1 MQRAARSWNKGA
13 QPCDAE
19 SELSRGRPSLVA
31 AAQKDPHK
39 HLPSKFWAAAP
50 GGAGEQKRRQWS
62 QGQARDWRHCC
73 YAEIAAAD
81 IDAPNTAK
89 ARRTAQRHA
98 DPLDTPKPT
107 PWTLHGPSERDPAP
121 SARTQASAAD
131 QENVA
136 GP

>member
-1 MQRAARSWNKGA
+1 MRLT
-13 QPCDAE
+13 P
-19 SELSRGRPSLVA
+19 
-31 AAQKDPHK
+31 QKLDG
-39 HLPSKFWAAAP
+39 LPK
-50 GGAGEQKRRQWS
+50 E
-62 QGQARDWRHCC
+62 
-73 YAEIAAAD
+73 
-81 IDAPNTAK
+81 
-89 ARRTAQRHA
+89 HA